1 MVILSWGWG
10 WDGIPGT
17 LQMPSSGSAQWG
29 QLFGLLDAWSIARTS
44 RGEVVFGRCFG
55 GLIGEVLE
63 APFPLA
69 GFGAMCCVPL
79 SLLSCIQ
86 QECRT

>member
-29 QLFGLLDAWSIARTS
+29 QLFGL
-44 RGEVVFGRCFG
+44 
-55 GLIGEVLE
+55 
-63 APFPLA
+63 
-69 GFGAMCCVPL
+69 
-79 SLLSCIQ
+79 
-86 QECRT
+86 